1 MSENVAVD
9 GEATESPEPTEEPTT
24 PPAEDVATIKKRLAG
39 KDQALTRITQERD
52 AAASELATLRKWKA
66 EREEA
71 DMSEVDKLAR
81 RLAEAEARAAQAEA
95 NAERVRL
102 ERLYPDAVGLFGDDP
117 LPTEDRLSA
126 LQERLA
132 SATEPGTPEP
142 KEPRIDPNRPRR
154 AAGGTGKSIE
164 EMTVDELTASLRE
177 QGNPFY
183 DSVFG

>member
-39 KDQALTRITQERD
+39 KDQALTRITKERD
-52 AAASELATLRKWKA
+52 DAATELATLRKWKA

-95 NAERVRL
+95 SAERVRL

-117 LPTEDRLSA
+117 LPNEDRLSA

-132 SATEPGTPEP
+132 SATEPGAAEP

-154 AAGGTGKSIE
+154 PASGRGKPIE
-164 EMTVDELTASLRE
+164 DMEIDELTASLRE